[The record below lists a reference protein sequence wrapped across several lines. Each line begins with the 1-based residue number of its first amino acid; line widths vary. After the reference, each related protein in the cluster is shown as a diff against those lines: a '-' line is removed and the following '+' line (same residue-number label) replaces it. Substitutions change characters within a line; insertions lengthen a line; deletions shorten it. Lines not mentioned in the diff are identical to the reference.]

1 MSRET
6 TAYFVPT
13 WFTQEVMPEASGS
26 QLKVMHSMCMHR
38 QADGRVY
45 ITQDSLA
52 RELNLSVS
60 AVSEAIHW
68 ALTHP
73 RNLLVRH
80 VTNVYTP
87 FPAPASTS
95 ERTIQLAILSEIRS
109 SIVCAC
115 PNYTPSHWW
124 ECDLWAVTKA
134 GYAVEYEIKISV
146 QDFKA
151 DAAKGK
157 VPWNDNYVGALPRTT
172 KHTELAAFNPRGPSR
187 FFYVI
192 PTELEEAIKPI
203 LPAWAG
209 LGLFDGGR
217 GVVFVKSA
225 PSLHR
230 VKVKPREIRLAQ
242 TRMWHRYW
250 DAISQLE
257 RLRQKGAL

>member
-1 MSRET
+1 MTPHPIHT
-6 TAYFVPT
+6 TLIQTEGP
-13 WFTQEVMPEASGS
+13 
-26 QLKVMHSMCMHR
+26 HR
-38 QADGRVY
+38 
-45 ITQDSLA
+45 
-52 RELNLSVS
+52 
-60 AVSEAIHW
+60 
-68 ALTHP
+68 
-73 RNLLVRH
+73 
-80 VTNVYTP
+80 VTVKP
-87 FPAPASTS
+87 S

-134 GYAVEYEIKISV
+134 GYGVEYEIKISV

-151 DAAKGK
+151 DASKGK
-157 VPWNDNYVGALPRTT
+157 VPRNDNYVGSLPRTT

-192 PTELEEAIKPI
+192 PTELEDAIRPI
-203 LPAWAG
+203 LPPWAG
-209 LGLFDGGR
+209 LGLFDGDR
-217 GVVFVKSA
+217 RVVFVKAA

-250 DAISQLE
+250 NAIGQLD
-257 RLRQKGAL
+257 RLRLRGEL